1 MRLLYIA
8 ARAPY
13 ADDSAQELL
22 DALLVAAS
30 FGAEVSVLF
39 QDDGVWQLLPGQDG
53 APLGR
58 RSLGAQ
64 LDALPLFEVERLYAD
79 AVSLGERGLTN
90 ADLLLPV
97 EMLDGSGLA
106 TLLASHDQVIR
117 L

>member
-1 MRLLYIA
+1 MRILYIA

-13 ADDSAQELL
+13 GDDRAQELL

-53 APLGR
+53 QQLGR

-64 LDALPLFEVERLYAD
+64 LDALPLFEVEQRYAD
-79 AVSLGERGLTN
+79 ATSLTGRGLT
-90 ADLLLPV
+90 ADDLLLPV
-97 EMLDGSGLA
+97 QVLHGPELA
-106 TLLASHDQVIR
+106 ALLASHDQVIR